1 MKFIIKHEIRG
12 RIRIHL
18 GMESLC
24 IQKADILCAYFYS
37 IEGVTKAK
45 VYERTGDG
53 VLFFTSERDKVIKAL
68 QKFSFHENEN
78 RTAKSTDKTGRAMS
92 HFYEEQLANKVLTRI
107 ITKLFFPK
115 FFQVAMTCIR
125 SLPYIKAALC
135 SIGKGRMD
143 VSVLDGTA
151 IFVSMVRRDFGTAS
165 SIMFLLGIGELLEE
179 WTHKKSVDDLARSMA
194 LDVKKVWLKKSEEE
208 VLVPIEEVEEGD
220 LITVRV
226 GSRIPLDGIVKY
238 GEAMVNQASFTG
250 EPLPVR
256 KEQGSYVYGGT
267 VIEEGELTFQVKK
280 TAGATRYEK
289 IVKMIEESE
298 KMKSS
303 LEGKTEQLADRL
315 VPYSFL
321 GMGLIYLLTRNAKK
335 ALSVLMVDFSCALKL
350 SMSLSVLSSM
360 RECNEY
366 KILVKGGRFLEAVAK
381 ADTLIFDKTGTLTK
395 AQPEL
400 VEVVTF
406 GNQNREDMLR
416 MAACLEEHFP
426 HSIANAVVRHAEKEK
441 LSHKEMHSKV
451 NYIVAHGIS
460 SFVNGE
466 KVCIGSSHFI
476 FDDEH
481 VKIPE
486 GEEEKFH
493 SLPEQYS
500 HLFLAVAGK
509 LAAVLCIQDP
519 LKEEAS
525 WVVSM
530 LKKQGVKRIVMMTGD
545 SERTA
550 KAVAREVGVDW
561 YCSEVLPE
569 DKAVFVEREK
579 KEERQVIMIG
589 DGINDSPALSAAH
602 AGIAIAQGAEIAR
615 EIADIIL
622 LENDLRKLI
631 YLKKISNQLIK
642 RMKENYQ
649 YIVTFNLGLIILG
662 TAGILTPATL
672 ALLHNSSTL
681 AIGLKSMTNLLKEEE
696 GFAEDFYMEK
706 IPAGEMEE
714 KM

>member
-24 IQKADILCAYFYS
+24 IQKADILCEYFYS

-68 QKFSFHENEN
+68 QKFSFQENEN
-78 RTAKSTDKTGRAMS
+78 RTAKSTDKMGRGIS
-92 HFYEEQLANKVLTRI
+92 HFYEEQLASKVITRI

-115 FFQVAMTCIR
+115 FIQVAMTCIR
-125 SLPYIKAALC
+125 SLSYIKAALC
-135 SIGKGRMD
+135 SIRKGRMD

-151 IFVSMVRRDFGTAS
+151 IFVSIVRRDFGTAS
-165 SIMFLLGIGELLEE
+165 SIMFLLGVGELLEE

-194 LDVKKVWLKKSEEE
+194 LDVKEVWLRKSETE
-208 VLVPIEEVEEGD
+208 VLVPIEEVKEGD

-226 GSRIPLDGIVKY
+226 GSQIPLDGIVKY

-250 EPLPVR
+250 EPLPVK
-256 KEQGSYVYGGT
+256 KEQDSYVYGGT

-280 TAGATRYEK
+280 TAGSTRYEK

-303 LEGKTEQLADRL
+303 IEGKTEQLADRL

-321 GMGLIYLLTRNAKK
+321 GMGLIYLLTGNALK

-360 RECNEY
+360 RECNEH
-366 KILVKGGRFLEAVAK
+366 KILVKGGKFLEAVAK

-400 VEVVTF
+400 VEIVTF
-406 GNQNREDMLR
+406 GDHNREDMLR

-426 HSIANAVVRHAEKEK
+426 HSIANAVVRQAEKEK

-476 FDDEH
+476 FDDEN

-486 GEEEKFH
+486 GEDEKFL

-519 LKEEAS
+519 LKEEAP

-530 LKKQGVKRIVMMTGD
+530 LKKRGVKRIVMMTGD

-550 KAVAREVGVDW
+550 KAVAKSVGVDW

-569 DKAVFVEREK
+569 DKATFVEREK
-579 KEERQVIMIG
+579 KEGRQVIMIG
-589 DGINDSPALSAAH
+589 DGVNDSPALSAAH

-631 YLKKISNQLIK
+631 YLKSISNQLIK
-642 RMKENYQ
+642 RMRGNYRF
-649 YIVTFNLGLIILG
+649 IVSFNLGLITLG

-696 GFAEDFYMEK
+696 GFAEDFYMKK

>member
-12 RIRIHL
+12 RIRIHV
-18 GMESLC
+18 GIESLSA
-24 IQKADILCAYFYS
+24 QKADILCAYIYS
-37 IEGVTKAK
+37 IKGVTKAK

-53 VLFFTSERDKVIKAL
+53 VLFFTIERDEIIKAL
-68 QKFSFHENEN
+68 QKFSFHESGTEV
-78 RTAKSTDKTGRAMS
+78 RKEFDKTGRSMS
-92 HFYEEQLANKVLTRI
+92 RFYEEKLTNKVIMRI
-107 ITKLFFPK
+107 LSKLFFPK
-115 FFQVAMTCIR
+115 FLQVGITCIR
-125 SLPYIKAALC
+125 SIPYIKAALF
-135 SIGKGRMD
+135 SIRKGKMD

-151 IFVSMVRRDFGTAS
+151 IFVSMLRKDFQTAG

-179 WTHKKSVDDLARSMA
+179 WTHKKSVDDLAKSMD
-194 LDVKKVWLKKSEEE
+194 LDVKKVWLKKKEEE
-208 VLVPIEEVEEGD
+208 VLVPIEEVKEGD

-226 GSRIPLDGIVKY
+226 GQRIPLDGIVKN

-256 KEQGSYVYGGT
+256 KEQGAYVYGGT
-267 VIEEGELTFQVKK
+267 VIAEGGLTLQVKK
-280 TAGATRYEK
+280 PAGATRYEK

-303 LEGKTEQLADRL
+303 MEGNAERLADRL

-321 GMGLIYLLTRNAKK
+321 GMGLIYLLTRNVTK

-350 SMSLSVLSSM
+350 SMSLSVLSAM
-360 RECNEY
+360 RECNEH
-366 KILVKGGRFLEAVAK
+366 KIMVKGGKYLEAVAK
-381 ADTLIFDKTGTLTK
+381 ADTIIFDKTGTLTK

-400 VEVVTF
+400 VEIITF
-406 GNQNREDMLR
+406 GNQNRRDMLR

-426 HSIANAVVRHAEKEK
+426 HSIANAVVRQAEKEQ

-451 NYIVAHGIS
+451 DYIVAHGIS
-460 SFVNGE
+460 SYVNGE

-476 FDDEH
+476 FDDEK

-500 HLFLAVAGK
+500 HLYLAAGGK

-519 LKEEAS
+519 LREEAPFA
-525 WVVSM
+525 VAM
-530 LKKQGVKRIVMMTGD
+530 LKKWGTRIVMMTGD
-545 SERTA
+545 SDRTA
-550 KAVAREVGVDW
+550 KAVAKEVGVDW

-569 DKAVFVEREK
+569 DKAQFVEEEK
-579 KEERQVIMIG
+579 RKGRNVVMIG

-602 AGIAIAQGAEIAR
+602 AGIAIAEGAEITR

-622 LENDLRKLI
+622 LENNLRKLI
-631 YLKKISNQLIK
+631 YLKKMSCQLIK
-642 RMKENYQ
+642 RMKGNYRF
-649 YIVTFNLGLIILG
+649 IVSFNLGLILLG
-662 TAGILTPATL
+662 TAGILSPSVL

-681 AIGLKSMTNLLKEEE
+681 AIGLKSMTNLSKEEE
-696 GFAEDFYMEK
+696 DILLEEDFC
-706 IPAGEMEE
+706 I
-714 KM
+714 